1 MDFSLM
7 TLDDDTLAFW
17 QTVRT
22 FFDEHMTEKELEHE
36 WTTGDGFAAGVHRAM
51 GEQGWIFPTW
61 PREKGGAGLDAL
73 RARIISLEFNLHH
86 VPITAGFSTTGLV
99 TPALDRWLEGDLRDE
114 LVLGAARG
122 EIVFCL
128 GYTEPDGGSDLAA
141 VRTRATRDGDEWVI
155 SGQKM
160 FTTGAQFCDYSFLLA
175 RSDPSALKHKG
186 LTMFIVP
193 LDRPGVEVQA
203 VHTLGG
209 ERTNMVF
216 FDDVRIA
223 DRYRV
228 GPESQ
233 GWMVLHGPLN
243 REHAMGED
251 GPKPLEEQP
260 ADGAASTSPHSEAL
274 TAAVAWAMQAGAD
287 GRRPID
293 DPTVRARLAEI
304 ELGMAVAARHAGAA
318 RTSPSVGPVHPRRG
332 RPGGPRGRRRHRV
345 ARRTRRDRRRDHRV
359 RPSLRARDR
368 HLRRHHRHRPQHDRR
383 AVHGDAAES
392 ADGLSLRTA
401 SPHAMAA
408 AGVRCAARIPGVR
421 SPF

>member
-1 MDFSLM
+1 M

-22 FFDEHMTEKELEHE
+22 WFDEHMTEKELEHE

-73 RARIISLEFNLHH
+73 RARIISLELNLHH
-86 VPITAGFSTTGLV
+86 VPITAGLSTTALV

-128 GYTEPDGGSDLAA
+128 GYTEPDGGSDLAG

-175 RSDPSALKHKG
+175 RSDPSASKHKG

-260 ADGAASTSPHSEAL
+260 GDGAASTSPHSEAL

-304 ELGMAVAARHAGAA
+304 ELGMAVAAV
-318 RTSPSVGPVHPRRG
+318 TPGPPG
-332 RPGGPRGRRRHRV
+332 RV
-345 ARRTRRDRRRDHRV
+345 
-359 RPSLRARDR
+359 LRSDLFIR
-368 HLRRHHRHRPQHDRR
+368 
-383 AVHGDAAES
+383 DAADLVDLVG
-392 ADGLSLRTA
+392 ADGIVSRGEPGAIDAGIIEYAHRFAQGTA
-401 SPHAMAA
+401 IY
-408 AGVRCAARIPGVR
+408 GGTTDVVRNMIAERFMGMPR
-421 SPF
+421 SRPTA